1 MCCSFWDSRAENCPV
16 RMSLSQGHCFCEITP
31 VCVRIGSTVHI
42 FTTLMRKSEG
52 EFVLLGEEEIKAAF
66 FFLQGAQGKYR
77 TEVMHVTHSL

>member
-1 MCCSFWDSRAENCPV
+1 M
-16 RMSLSQGHCFCEITP
+16 
-31 VCVRIGSTVHI
+31 CVRIGSTVHI